1 MKAAE
6 NKSGQV
12 WTEWTHWTPKGQ
24 PKKAKADSGN
34 GQRLYVKAY
43 SLFFYELFKQFVNF
57 QKGS

>member
-12 WTEWTHWTPKGQ
+12 WTGVDRVDRLDTKRTA
-24 PKKAKADSGN
+24 KKAKADSGN

-43 SLFFYELFKQFVNF
+43 SLFFMNF
-57 QKGS
+57 LNNL

>member
-1 MKAAE
+1 MKATE
-6 NKSGQV
+6 NKSGQGV
-12 WTEWTHWTPKGQ
+12 DRLDTKRTA
-24 PKKAKADSGN
+24 KKAKADSGN

>member
-12 WTEWTHWTPKGQ
+12 WTEWTDWTRKGQ
-24 PKKAKADSGN
+24 PKKAKVDSGN

-43 SLFFYELFKQFVNF
+43 SLFFMNF
-57 QKGS
+57 LNNL

>member
-1 MKAAE
+1 MEERIVVTGGRPLNGSVKIPAA
-6 NKSGQV
+6 
-12 WTEWTHWTPKGQ
+12 
-24 PKKAKADSGN
+24 KKAKADSGN